1 MVTVAYSTRFE
12 KEVRKIRD
20 TLQKER
26 IKAQIIRIVQD
37 PWDRKTNALGPEK
50 YEEGVRAAIPALVL
64 LW

>member
-37 PWDRKTNALGPEK
+37 P
-50 YEEGVRAAIPALVL
+50 
-64 LW
+64 